1 MKLSFNTN
9 IGSLKAQNQLLKT
22 SERLGVSLERLSSG
36 LRINRAGDD
45 PAGLSIANALELD
58 QRVYAQGVRNLNDGI
73 SVLTIADQSLEALS
87 TIVTRLSELAEQSA
101 NGVYSSKQRQ
111 ALDQEAQAL
120 SAEYFRISKTTE
132 FNGLNLLDGSMGELW
147 LQAGYGSSSSLA
159 VSVGGAIGAGTFSE
173 DCTFIAHTRQS
184 GDVAAADL
192 NGDGIMDFITVGQNS
207 TFKSEVAVYLGQGD
221 GDFVKHST
229 YVDSS
234 GLAKSVKIVD
244 LNNDGIMDMATG
256 GSLDTDG
263 AAVILLGQ
271 GNGSFVKVATYA
283 TESSTSHDISFGDV
297 NGDGYID
304 MVSAGLTDGLT
315 GEATVFIGN
324 GNGTFGEVGTYA
336 TQGSASRAV
345 SLGDINGDGLLD
357 LVTAGYGGA
366 GAGLT
371 VFMGCGDGS
380 FGTGTSYYTESW
392 GSRSLALQDINGDGM
407 LDIATAGNQGG
418 SGAASV
424 FINQGDGTFNKVGT
438 FATESSPGLMV
449 QLGDVNG
456 DGIVDLVSG
465 GTNGSV
471 GEATLFH
478 GNGDGTFTRISS
490 YSSQGELISSGTLAD
505 LNGDG
510 VLDLLTLGWNG
521 SAGDATLFF
530 GDTKDGVAPL
540 LPFDLTSAAGARQS
554 LPVFQ
559 QKLEQ
564 LSSQRGQIGAFQS
577 RLTFAVSTLGAT
589 VENYS
594 AAGSR
599 IMDVDIAQEA
609 AEMVRQQIL
618 QQAGAAVLAQAN
630 QQSGLVLRLLT

>member
-1 MKLSFNTN
+1 M
-9 IGSLKAQNQLLKT
+9 
-22 SERLGVSLERLSSG
+22 
-36 LRINRAGDD
+36 
-45 PAGLSIANALELD
+45 
-58 QRVYAQGVRNLNDGI
+58 
-73 SVLTIADQSLEALS
+73 
-87 TIVTRLSELAEQSA
+87 
-101 NGVYSSKQRQ
+101 
-111 ALDQEAQAL
+111 
-120 SAEYFRISKTTE
+120 
-132 FNGLNLLDGSMGELW
+132 LDGSLGELW
-147 LQAGYGSSSSLA
+147 LQAGYGLSGGLA
-159 VSVGGAIGAGTFSE
+159 VNIGGAIGTGTFSE
-173 DCTFIAHTRQS
+173 DSTFIVHSRQS
-184 GDVAAADL
+184 GGVAAADL
-192 NGDGIMDFITVGQNS
+192 NGDGIMDFITAGQNS
-207 TFKSEVAVYLGQGD
+207 TFKSEVTVYLGQGD

-244 LNNDGIMDMATG
+244 FNNDGIMDMATG

-263 AAVILLGQ
+263 AAVIFLGQ
-271 GNGSFVKVATYA
+271 GDGSFIKVATYA
-283 TESSTSHDISFGDV
+283 TESSTSHEISFGDI
-297 NGDGYID
+297 NGDGYLD
-304 MVSAGLTDGLT
+304 MVSAGLTDSLK

-324 GNGTFGEVGTYA
+324 GNGTFREIGTYA

-345 SLGDINGDGLLD
+345 KMGDINGDGLLD

-366 GAGLT
+366 GPGLT
-371 VFMGCGDGS
+371 IFMGRGDGT
-380 FGTGTSYYTESW
+380 FGAGTSYYTESW

-418 SGAASV
+418 SGAASI

-478 GNGDGTFTRISS
+478 GNGDGTFRKISS
-490 YSSQGELISSGTLAD
+490 YNSQGALISSGTLAD

-577 RLTFAVSTLGAT
+577 RLTFAVSTLGAI

-599 IMDVDIAQEA
+599 IMDVDIAQEV
-609 AEMVRQQIL
+609 AEMIRQQIL
-618 QQAGAAVLAQAN
+618 QQAGIAILAQAN
-630 QQSGLVLRLLT
+630 QQSSLVLRLLT